1 MNILGVSYKRD
12 VQNAEWKSI
21 QPLQCERKQGSL
33 TGTNL
38 SEGKRLDGWEITH
51 VQSEKPTSINPK
63 EPLKVVHIRHDHY
76 LRNGE
81 DYFRVFE
88 Q

>member
-1 MNILGVSYKRD
+1 MNIIGVSYKRD

-38 SEGKRLDGWEITH
+38 SEGKGWTVGKLH
-51 VQSEKPTSINPK
+51 MC
-63 EPLKVVHIRHDHY
+63 KVRS
-76 LRNGE
+76 LR
-81 DYFRVFE
+81 

>member
-33 TGTNL
+33 T
-38 SEGKRLDGWEITH
+38 EIGRA
-51 VQSEKPTSINPK
+51 SCRE
-63 EPLKVVHIRHDHY
+63 
-76 LRNGE
+76 
-81 DYFRVFE
+81 RV
-88 Q
+88 